1 MCADNTTCI
10 VVPLE
15 GGGELRFHAVHGRLD
30 LQVRVGK
37 GRVFTT
43 TPLSAERGEYVASRL
58 TEISQHARAQRQSK
72 GA

>member
-1 MCADNTTCI
+1 MSGGDTLC
-10 VVPLE
+10 VVLPLE

-37 GRVFTT
+37 GRTFNT
-43 TPLSAERGEYVASRL
+43 TPLTAERGEYVAERL
-58 TEISQHARAQRQSK
+58 TEIAKHARAQRQSR